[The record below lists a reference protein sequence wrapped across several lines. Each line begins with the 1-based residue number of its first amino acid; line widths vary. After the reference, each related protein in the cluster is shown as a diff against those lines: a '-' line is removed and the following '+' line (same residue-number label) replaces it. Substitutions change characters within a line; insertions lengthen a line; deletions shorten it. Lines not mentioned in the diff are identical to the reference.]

1 MTKEPHDPSA
11 FSDQD
16 LYLWNEGTHF
26 RLYDKLGAHIE
37 DGRTRF
43 AVWAPNAGSV
53 SVVGDWNGWDPK
65 ADPME
70 PLGVSGIW
78 ELAVA
83 TDLAQSAYKYHIVNG
98 GYSVDKA
105 DPFGFHHETPP
116 HTASKV
122 WSLDYD
128 WQDGAWM
135 RRTRAPRRPS

>member
-1 MTKEPHDPSA
+1 M
-11 FSDQD
+11 
-16 LYLWNEGTHF
+16 
-26 RLYDKLGAHIE
+26 
-37 DGRTRF
+37 
-43 AVWAPNAGSV
+43 
-53 SVVGDWNGWDPK
+53 
-65 ADPME
+65 
-70 PLGVSGIW
+70 SGIW

-128 WQDGAWM
+128 WQDGAGCVNAGTM
-135 RRTRAPRRPS
+135 TPIVSRSVCTRYISARGRRNENGHLSSPTAN